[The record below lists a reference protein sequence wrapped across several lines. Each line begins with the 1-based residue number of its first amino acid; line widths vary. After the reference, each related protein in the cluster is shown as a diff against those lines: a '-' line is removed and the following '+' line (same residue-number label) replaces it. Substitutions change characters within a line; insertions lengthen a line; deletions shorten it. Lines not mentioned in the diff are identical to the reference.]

1 MAASMSNKAYCH
13 SNDFPKNLSR
23 KKSFLREAEMFASS
37 TYLLSLL
44 IEYIYAMCK
53 RRFTW
58 LAIRCVSISIL
69 LTGANFMLLSANVPF
84 PPDRVYP
91 GIRPYDKAAVS
102 DPFPPDR
109 FTN

>member
-1 MAASMSNKAYCH
+1 
-13 SNDFPKNLSR
+13 
-23 KKSFLREAEMFASS
+23 MFASS
-37 TYLLSLL
+37 TCLLSLL
-44 IEYIYAMCK
+44 IEYIYAMGK

-69 LTGANFMLLSANVPF
+69 LTSANFILLSANVSF

-91 GIRPYDKAAVS
+91 GIKPYDKAVVS

>member
-1 MAASMSNKAYCH
+1 
-13 SNDFPKNLSR
+13 
-23 KKSFLREAEMFASS
+23 MFASS

-58 LAIRCVSISIL
+58 LAIQYISISIL
-69 LTGANFMLLSANVPF
+69 LIGANFILLSANVPF

-91 GIRPYDKAAVS
+91 GIKPYDKVVIS

>member
-1 MAASMSNKAYCH
+1 
-13 SNDFPKNLSR
+13 
-23 KKSFLREAEMFASS
+23 MFAPS

-44 IEYIYAMCK
+44 IEHIYAMCK

-58 LAIRCVSISIL
+58 LAIQCVSISIFS
-69 LTGANFMLLSANVPF
+69 TGANFMLLSANGPF

-91 GIRPYDKAAVS
+91 GIKPYDKGVVS